1 MERTLLSVEP
11 AHQGWRVRLRGL
23 VLDEKPTQFAAIDS
37 ASEHAFNR
45 YVVTGRPTGV
55 SLVLGSGESVL
66 VSLNG

>member
-11 AHQGWRVRLRGL
+11 GDRGWRIRLRHL
-23 VLDEKPTQFAAIDS
+23 VLDEKPTQVAAIDS

-55 SLVLGSGESVL
+55 SLVLEGGDAVL

>member
-1 MERTLLSVEP
+1 VERTLLSVEP
-11 AHQGWRVRLRGL
+11 ADEGWRVRLRGL

-55 SLVLGSGESVL
+55 SLVLGGGESVL